1 MRTFRD
7 FIRVGDEWY
16 KQAFS
21 GNRIFRVVEGFRD
34 QIYYHLL
41 KTLIYD
47 DDYNNEEHLKDVDTW
62 ILTIQKK
69 KSKSSWLSKD
79 EFFSIL
85 YAGEEEDFDYK
96 QEKKRFDIKYD
107 SLPVSELTPKEV
119 KERLDNIYDRLCKE
133 LASKTFESIR
143 VYPEL
148 QDRF

>member
-7 FIRVGDEWY
+7 FIRMSDELY
-16 KQAFS
+16 EQAYS
-21 GNRIFRVVEGFRD
+21 RNDIFRTVEGLRD
-34 QIYYHLL
+34 QIYDHLL

-47 DDYNNEEHLKDVDTW
+47 DDYNNEKHLKDVDTW
-62 ILTIQKK
+62 VATIQKK
-69 KSKSSWLSKD
+69 KPKSSWLSKD

-107 SLPVSELTPKEV
+107 SLPVSDLSPKEI
-119 KERLDNIYDRLCKE
+119 KERLDNIYNRLCRE
-133 LASKTFESIR
+133 LTSKTFESIR
-143 VYPEL
+143 LYPEL

>member
-7 FIRVGDEWY
+7 FIRMSDELY
-16 KQAFS
+16 EQAYS
-21 GNRIFRVVEGFRD
+21 GNDIFRTVEGLRD
-34 QIYYHLL
+34 QIYDHLL

-47 DDYNNEEHLKDVDTW
+47 DDYNNEKHLKDVDTW
-62 ILTIQKK
+62 VATIQKK

-107 SLPVSELTPKEV
+107 GLSVSDLSPKEI
-119 KERLDNIYDRLCKE
+119 KERLDNIYDRLCRE
-133 LASKTFESIR
+133 LASRTFESVR
-143 VYPEL
+143 SYPEL

>member
-7 FIRVGDEWY
+7 FIRMSDELY
-16 KQAFS
+16 EQAF
-21 GNRIFRVVEGFRD
+21 NRDDIFRTVEGFRD

-47 DDYNNEEHLKDVDTW
+47 DDYNNEKHLKDVDTW
-62 ILTIQKK
+62 VATIQKK
-69 KSKSSWLSKD
+69 KSKSSWLDKD

-107 SLPVSELTPKEV
+107 SLPVSDLSPKEV

-133 LASKTFESIR
+133 LASKTFESVR
-143 VYPEL
+143 LYPEL